1 MEQFQQDIQVLK
13 ELSIAE
19 VEQLTKGSEQFVLFV
34 GRGTCPYCRRFAPKF
49 ANVVR
54 DNGLTGYFLN
64 SEKSADLAAIQAY
77 REQHGIKTVPGLVVA
92 QAGQVRVV
100 CDSSLS
106 EAAILNFIQGV

>member
-1 MEQFQQDIQVLK
+1 MEQFQQDIQGLK

-19 VEQLTKGSEQFVLFV
+19 VEQLTKESAQFILFV

-64 SEKSADLAAIQAY
+64 SEKTSDLEAIQAY
-77 REQHGIKTVPGLVVA
+77 RAKHGIKTVPGLVVA
-92 QAGQVRVV
+92 KEGQVRVV
-100 CDSSLS
+100 CDSS
-106 EAAILNFIQGV
+106 